1 MQEEMIIYAI
11 VGVVVAGLLGF
22 GAVWVL
28 RRMKGTILL
37 RMDNATADSGKP
49 FRGTIDLSINKAMES
64 HALEVALIAKETIK
78 ERRDGKTHTRTE
90 EVYRSTKTVEG
101 PTLYSAGD
109 KKSYTFEIN
118 APSGADSTQ
127 ELGATAQ
134 MMLGAAAQFL
144 GSNRRVKWKLEA
156 RLDAP
161 GLDLVTTKN
170 VHVNVII

>member
-1 MQEEMIIYAI
+1 MQDEMIIYAI
-11 VGVVVAGLLGF
+11 IGVVVVALLGI
-22 GAVWVL
+22 GGVWVL
-28 RRMKGTILL
+28 RRMKGTIIL
-37 RMDNATADSGKP
+37 RMDNATADSGKA
-49 FRGTIDLSINKAMES
+49 FRGTIDLTINKAMES

-90 EVYRSTKTVEG
+90 EVYRSTKTVVG
-101 PTLYSAGD
+101 PTIYNAGD
-109 KKSYTFEIN
+109 KNSYTFEIN
-118 APSGADSTQ
+118 APSGTNSKQ

-134 MMLGAAAQFL
+134 MMLGAAAQFI

-161 GLDLVTTKN
+161 GLDLVITKN